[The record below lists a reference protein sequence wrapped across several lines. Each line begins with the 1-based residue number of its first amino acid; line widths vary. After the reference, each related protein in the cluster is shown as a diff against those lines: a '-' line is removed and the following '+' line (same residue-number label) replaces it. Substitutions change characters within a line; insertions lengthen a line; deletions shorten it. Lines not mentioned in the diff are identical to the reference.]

1 MPGIF
6 RNGARLERI
15 NWAAD
20 LSPQGLAG
28 SAGIMVNYVY
38 RLDQV
43 ERNHEDF
50 VNKGRVVS
58 SRRVDALVR
67 SLPGDMPAILEN
79 A

>member
-1 MPGIF
+1 
-6 RNGARLERI
+6 
-15 NWAAD
+15 
-20 LSPQGLAG
+20 
-28 SAGIMVNYVY
+28 MVNYVY

-67 SLPGDMPAILEN
+67 SLPADMPAILED

>member
-1 MPGIF
+1 
-6 RNGARLERI
+6 
-15 NWAAD
+15 
-20 LSPQGLAG
+20 
-28 SAGIMVNYVY
+28 MVNYVY

-67 SLPGDMPAILEN
+67 SAPSELAAVLEE

>member
-1 MPGIF
+1 
-6 RNGARLERI
+6 
-15 NWAAD
+15 
-20 LSPQGLAG
+20 
-28 SAGIMVNYVY
+28 MVNYLY

-58 SRRVDALVR
+58 SRRVDGMVR
-67 SLPGDMPAILEN
+67 SLPADMPAVLED

>member
-1 MPGIF
+1 
-6 RNGARLERI
+6 
-15 NWAAD
+15 
-20 LSPQGLAG
+20 
-28 SAGIMVNYVY
+28 MVNYVY

-58 SRRVDALVR
+58 SRRVDALLR
-67 SLPGDMPAILEN
+67 AAPAELSTILEE